1 MMPLDSLTNA
11 SDEALLVLFANGD
24 PKAAVV
30 LTHRLGPR
38 VFAYGFRLLGDRT
51 EAEDV
56 AQEAMLRLWKTAPD
70 WRPGEAKITTWLF
83 RVVSNLCIDRKRRYR
98 NRPVSLEVG
107 ADPPDGADSVD
118 ETLQQKARSEALQA
132 ALLYLPDRQRQAV
145 ILRNI
150 ENLANPEIA
159 SIMGISVEA
168 VESLTAR
175 GKRALSKI
183 LNDQRDALGFEND
196 R

>member
-38 VFAYGFRLLGDRT
+38 VFAYGFHLLGDRT

-98 NRPVSLEVG
+98 NRPVPLEVG

-150 ENLANPEIA
+150 EDLANPEIA

>member
-98 NRPVSLEVG
+98 NRPVWLEVG

-132 ALLYLPDRQRQAV
+132 ALLDLPDRQRQAV

-150 ENLANPEIA
+150 EDLANPEIA

>member
-1 MMPLDSLTNA
+1 
-11 SDEALLVLFANGD
+11 
-24 PKAAVV
+24 
-30 LTHRLGPR
+30 
-38 VFAYGFRLLGDRT
+38 
-51 EAEDV
+51 
-56 AQEAMLRLWKTAPD
+56 
-70 WRPGEAKITTWLF
+70 
-83 RVVSNLCIDRKRRYR
+83 
-98 NRPVSLEVG
+98 
-107 ADPPDGADSVD
+107 
-118 ETLQQKARSEALQA
+118 
-132 ALLYLPDRQRQAV
+132 LYLPDRQRQAV

-150 ENLANPEIA
+150 EDLANPEIA